1 MRPLARRDRPRR
13 WFAPA
18 ALLLLATSG
27 CSYLRA
33 RVDDLG
39 DCFLYRLNQHAIGIA
54 AVAKVGPAEVAVG
67 GWFSEYGWGK
77 DTWWQRPGYVLT
89 NHGVGVPFT
98 TLGPLGYGQS
108 WARFLCTSSAGNH
121 PGDPRSFDD
130 ARAWLGLSDVFDLDD
145 QAPFRLTTAQKVSD
159 LFGVEVGAAP
169 LLWNVHLGVN
179 VAEFADFLLGFVLV
193 DVFFDDGRVRPP
205 TIPVLPGDG

>member
-1 MRPLARRDRPRR
+1 M
-13 WFAPA
+13 
-18 ALLLLATSG
+18 
-27 CSYLRA
+27 
-33 RVDDLG
+33 
-39 DCFLYRLNQHAIGIA
+39 
-54 AVAKVGPAEVAVG
+54 
-67 GWFSEYGWGK
+67 
-77 DTWWQRPGYVLT
+77 LT

-159 LFGVEVGAAP
+159 LFGVEVGVAP
-169 LLWNVHLGVN
+169 ILWNVHLGVN
-179 VAEFADFLLGFVLV
+179 VAEIADFVLGFVLV